1 MPTTLETGS
10 APSQVDNGKIPNQR
24 PKQAKKR
31 ILFKAVLSLLLVLL
45 LAIAAVVIWLA
56 NSQTDKLIMQALN
69 YALKDY
75 HSEISGMTL
84 ADSQLEEWHIKQLN
98 LKVKDS
104 QIQLTDVHISLLLD
118 WPKRVADLQKFRDVN
133 YLTQQIKHI
142 STGNIKVA
150 LGPSLLDKGNSVP
163 GEPGPAIALDI
174 DNLPSI
180 HLGETQLILPPSD
193 QFPAYTVV
201 MDSLDLTENAMLSS
215 QFSHAGEAIMSFNA
229 QLLPHQWTVDSK
241 VQLAP
246 LQTALSAISQR
257 QTPNS
262 LLYVLTPLVQ
272 QWQAL
277 RIDVQGELASHAR
290 LDLAAGTLLSQHQF
304 TPQRLAFRQ
313 WEDLVVNT
321 TPLTI
326 DISGQLDALT
336 LALAPLTFSITPN
349 LAQQTSLLNQL
360 AKRDAADPANIMH
373 ALKGLQIDE
382 KTLGLKVELPQTL
395 RYSLSHSP
403 SQWPLTLGEL
413 RLSTINSKIDTQ
425 LTLSQFSLTQNNDAV
440 NIASHWA
447 LNAKQ
452 TAPLTLN
459 ALWKG
464 TTGTDIHWQKAS
476 LHSAGEATLNYHPEN
491 LQWQLSTHV
500 INQDHAIKPVPS
512 THIGT
517 ALAMQTT
524 SLSAEADDMTPMKE
538 KANEPQNS
546 KMGDS
551 FTFVIEDLTLT
562 TPPKREAAPRNQ
574 NLNLNSAAHTHT
586 GVTTSSNELAFAQLK
601 LYATSPLTL
610 SIRHSSARS
619 PTISNV
625 ATAAH
630 IVSTAQPIQ
639 KNHPRNPIA
648 FTDAGQFH
656 LDLPAFNLHIER
668 LLVSQTRAQTPNSL
682 ANGQTK
688 LTPTE
693 LTRTELSSAAFNLTL
708 AKPMAMIFPR
718 QQPASPHSS
727 FSSSTQQNATPSL
740 LTSLA
745 QQTLKNHVNWQI
757 SQLKLEKQFTSKGRS
772 RKENLLN
779 LDNLQLQQALTWH
792 NKQLQGV
799 ETWQVGTV
807 ELESSHTLQF
817 AAGAQPLTLS
827 GKWQLD
833 TSMTQTLALLNQ
845 LQPLPPEVV
854 FTGDN
859 TLAAEFNLS
868 QSAND
873 TRFTMHI
880 KQSVADLAGFYQN
893 TQFEGGELQ
902 AQCDFTWGISQQN
915 TNTHSQMAA
924 TSGVSQ
930 LNCPQT
936 QVRFSLF
943 DPGFPLTDI
952 AISADIALS
961 KDADKPAENWLQQL
975 TGLSDTDVSMT
986 AKGNVL
992 TGQFLLPEFTL
1003 KLQDKSHAYLIL
1015 QGMSLEEV
1023 LKIQPQIGIT
1033 ANGIF
1038 DGVLPADLVNG
1049 KVSITGGQLAARAPG
1064 GLIAIAGNPAV
1075 DQMRLSQPY
1084 LDFAFSTL
1092 EHLQYNQLSSS
1103 FDMSTEGDAKLLVEI
1118 KGRSKDVERPIHL
1131 NYSHEENM
1139 LQLFRSLQIGNDL
1152 QDKIEKSVK

>member
-10 APSQVDNGKIPNQR
+10 AQSPVDNDRTPNPQ

-31 ILFKAVLSLLLVLL
+31 LLLKVVLSLLLIVF
-45 LAIAAVVIWLA
+45 IAVIALVVWLV

-75 HSEISGMTL
+75 HSEISVMTL
-84 ADSQLEEWHIKQLN
+84 ADSQLEEWHIKQLE

-104 QIQLTDVHISLLLD
+104 QIQLTDVQISLLLD
-118 WPKRVADLQKFRDVN
+118 WPKSVEDLYKFRDIN

-142 STGNIKVA
+142 STGDINVT
-150 LGPSLLDKGNSVP
+150 LGPSLLDKNNSAP
-163 GEPGPAIALDI
+163 DDQGPAIALDI
-174 DNLPSI
+174 SNLPSI
-180 HLGETQLILPPSD
+180 HLGKTQLILPPSNTLPT
-193 QFPAYTVV
+193 FTLV
-201 MDSLDLTENAMLSS
+201 MDALDLTENAVLSS
-215 QFSHAGEAIMSFNA
+215 QFSHAGETILAFDA
-229 QLLPHQWTVDSK
+229 QLLSHQWTIDSQ

-246 LQTALSAISQR
+246 LQTVLSEISQR

-262 LLYVLTPLVQ
+262 LLYALTPLMQ

-277 RIDVQGELASHAR
+277 QIDLQGELTSHAR
-290 LDLAAGTLLSQHQF
+290 LDLAAGKLVSQHQF
-304 TPQRLAFRQ
+304 APQRLAFRQ

-321 TPLTI
+321 TPLTLA
-326 DISGQLDALT
+326 ISGPLDTLT
-336 LALAPLTFSITPN
+336 MDLAPLTFSITPN
-349 LAQQTSLLNQL
+349 LAQQTYLLNQL
-360 AKRDAADPANIMH
+360 AKRDAADTANIMH
-373 ALKGLQIDE
+373 ALKGLQLDE
-382 KTLGLKVELPQTL
+382 QRPVGLKAELPQTL
-395 RYSLSHSP
+395 RYPLSNS
-403 SQWPLTLGEL
+403 SSKWPRKLAEL

-425 LTLSQFSLTQNNDAV
+425 LTLSQLALASNNDAV

-447 LNAKQ
+447 LSAKQ

-459 ALWKG
+459 ALWKVKG
-464 TTGTDIHWQKAS
+464 ADARWQKAS
-476 LHSAGEATLNYHPEN
+476 LHSTGDATLDYRPEN

-500 INQDHAIKPVPS
+500 INQAHAIKPVS
-512 THIGT
+512 NTHIGAAAT
-517 ALAMQTT
+517 MQTT
-524 SLSAEADDMTPMKE
+524 ALSAQVDDITQMKA
-538 KANEPQNS
+538 KANEAQNR

-562 TPPKREAAPRNQ
+562 TPPKREPAASTRT
-574 NLNLNSAAHTHT
+574 A
-586 GVTTSSNELAFAQLK
+586 VTTSSNEVAFAQLK
-601 LYATSPLTL
+601 LSASTPLTL
-610 SIRHSSARS
+610 GARSSAPRH
-619 PTISNV
+619 V
-625 ATAAH
+625 ATTAT
-630 IVSTAQPIQ
+630 IVDSSNPTAQPNQ
-639 KNHPRNPIA
+639 L
-648 FTDAGQFH
+648 TDADQFH
-656 LDLPAFNLHIER
+656 INLPAFKLHIER
-668 LLVSQTRAQTPNSL
+668 LLASQTRAQIVEPL
-682 ANGQTK
+682 ANAQTER
-688 LTPTE
+688 TPAE
-693 LTRTELSSAAFNLTL
+693 LTRTELSSAAFTLTL
-708 AKPMAMIFPR
+708 AQPMTVILPR
-718 QQPASPHSS
+718 QQQIAQGTPSHAVLNTPKQQNTASP
-727 FSSSTQQNATPSL
+727 L
-740 LTSLA
+740 LTTLN
-745 QQTLKNHVNWQI
+745 QHTLKNHLNWQI
-757 SQLKLEKQFTSKGRS
+757 TQLKLEKQLTSKGRS
-772 RKENLLN
+772 RKENLVN

-792 NKQLQGV
+792 NKQLQGI

-807 ELESSHTLQF
+807 ELESSHNLQF
-817 AAGAQPLTLS
+817 AAGAQPLTLT

-859 TLAAEFNLS
+859 KLTAEFNLS
-868 QSAND
+868 QSVSE
-873 TRFTMHI
+873 TRFAMHI
-880 KQSVADLAGFYQN
+880 KQSVEDLAGFYQN

-915 TNTHSQMAA
+915 AHSPSPMAT
-924 TSGVSQ
+924 TSGISQ

-952 AISADIALS
+952 VISADIALS
-961 KDADKPAENWLQQL
+961 KDAAKPAENWLQKL
-975 TGLSDTDVSMT
+975 TGLSDTNVSMT

-1015 QGMSLEEV
+1015 QGMSLEEI
-1023 LKIQPQIGIT
+1023 LKIQPQVGIY
-1033 ANGIF
+1033 ADGFF
-1038 DGVLPADLVNG
+1038 DGVLPVDLVNG

-1092 EHLQYNQLSSS
+1092 EHLQYSQLSSS
-1103 FDMSTEGDAKLLVEI
+1103 FDMSSTGDAKLLVEI